1 MSQQNKKKQIATYHS
16 NNIKFWEKQIIMLQE
31 TQSCS
36 IDFLDFTTEQKIN
49 YCKKMIERNEREI
62 SNN

>member
-1 MSQQNKKKQIATYHS
+1 MSQQNKKQQKICLSNIDFWNKQIS
-16 NNIKFWEKQIIMLQE
+16 MLQE
-31 TQSCS
+31 TESCS
-36 IDFLDFTTEQKIN
+36 IDFLKFTTEEKIN